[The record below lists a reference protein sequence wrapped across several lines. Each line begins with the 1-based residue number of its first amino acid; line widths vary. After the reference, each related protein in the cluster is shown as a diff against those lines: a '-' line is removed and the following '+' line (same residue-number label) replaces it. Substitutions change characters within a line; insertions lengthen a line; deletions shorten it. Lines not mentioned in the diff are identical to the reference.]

1 MRALLSS
8 WVIIVKVILL
18 QKSLLEAW
26 KFFRPFLKAYTAH
39 DKYSLTS
46 RDKWM
51 QTIQMNLSQKQN
63 VFSEFFL
70 RFSNLH

>member
-1 MRALLSS
+1 MRALLPPRM
-8 WVIIVKVILL
+8 ITVKVIDLQNPLL
-18 QKSLLEAW
+18 GTW

-70 RFSNLH
+70 RFSNVH